1 MKFAL
6 EWVDEFLAVPPPAD
20 RARALLDQAG
30 LPVESVEESARGPVF
45 DVEITPNR
53 PDAMSHLGIARELAA
68 LSATPLATAG
78 PEFSPPPSSG
88 EPVESLTSVV
98 ISVPRRCR
106 RFGALLVRGV
116 HNASAPERVVARLA
130 AIGSH
135 SISAAVDATNYALWA
150 VGQPL
155 HAFDFEKLRGG
166 LLIVRKARRGETLVT
181 LDGIERRLESSD
193 VVVADAERAVS
204 LAGIMGGLET
214 AVTSDTRHVLLEAAW
229 WDPVAIRRTAR
240 RLGMHTDASHRF
252 ERGADIAAIP
262 GALNLAAHLIL
273 ESAGGSMAPGF
284 LDVRGA
290 PFKTRRAAL
299 RISRL
304 RLLAGDPTLTVESAA
319 EILARLGFAP
329 EVRGRRIAVEI
340 PLRRHDVRIEDDLVE
355 EVLRVHGYDR
365 LPSRVPP
372 ATAPG
377 RYLEPRR
384 IVEDS
389 LSDGAVAAGLYET
402 VGYPFVDREVSEAPF
417 APWLEAAGM
426 GKSISVANPLDETR
440 RDLRATL
447 LPGLL
452 DALSANAR
460 HGRPDAALFEVGR
473 AFGRADGD
481 PENPPSLESR
491 RFAFALAGTL
501 RPHWSAPADLRAAD
515 FFDAK
520 GIVERVV
527 DPWIAAEDLCWKPA
541 EMPGFARGAAAWVE
555 TPVGVLGVVGLL
567 SRGERERRNLP
578 ENVFAGELLVE
589 RIPSRPRA
597 GRYAPYSSFP
607 PVAVDLSFAQPR
619 AVPWDEI
626 AAFIRDR
633 ALLDLESFRVADR
646 YEGASVPADRTK
658 TTVRLTFRSADR
670 TLTSDDVNRERD
682 RLAAAL
688 QERFGV
694 TF

>member
-1 MKFAL
+1 MKFVL
-6 EWVDEFLAVPPPAD
+6 DWVGEFLAAAPPAD
-20 RARALLDQAG
+20 QARALLDQAG
-30 LPVESVEESARGPVF
+30 LPVESVEETARGPVF

-68 LSATPLATAG
+68 LSATSLAAAG

-98 ISVPRRCR
+98 ISVPRLCR
-106 RFGALLVRGV
+106 RFGALLLRGV
-116 HNASAPERVVARLA
+116 HHGSAPERVAARLA

-155 HAFDFEKLRGG
+155 HAFDFEKLRGEM
-166 LLIVRKARRGETLVT
+166 LIVRKARRGETLVT

-193 VVVADAERAVS
+193 IVVADAERAVS
-204 LAGIMGGLET
+204 LAGIMGGLDT
-214 AVTSDTRHVLLEAAW
+214 AVTADTRHVLLEAAW

-273 ESAGGSMAPGF
+273 ESAGGTVAPGL

-319 EILARLGFAP
+319 EILERLGFAP

-501 RPHWSAPADLRAAD
+501 RPHWSAPAELQAAD

-589 RIPSRPRA
+589 RIPSLPRA
-597 GRYAPYSSFP
+597 ARFAPYSTFP
-607 PVAVDLSFAQPR
+607 PVEVDLSFAQPR
-619 AVPWDEI
+619 AVAWDEI

-658 TTVRLTFRSADR
+658 TTLRLTFRSADR